1 MTFEEAQKTLNTVDK
16 IPYHKLQNVLKN
28 PVYAQ
33 KLYNEFSGNMGELT
47 TILQYTYE
55 HINKELGNTI
65 SNIILSISIVEMKH
79 LNMIGKLIQMLG
91 LPPYYIDSSL
101 KPWNI
106 DSIKY
111 DTGNVKETLQYN
123 IYLEREA
130 IKGYKRAIMGTRN
143 ASIQR
148 LFNRIIL
155 DERTHIDIFTKL
167 INENLEE

>member
-1 MTFEEAQKTLNTVDK
+1 MTFEEAEKILNSVDK
-16 IPYHKLQNVLKN
+16 IAYPKLQNVLKN
-28 PVYAQ
+28 PVYAK
-33 KLYNEFSGNMGELT
+33 KLYNDFSGNMGELT

-55 HINKELGNTI
+55 YINKELENAI

-91 LPPYYIDSSL
+91 LPPYYIDASL

-106 DSIKY
+106 DCIKY
-111 DTGNVKETLQYN
+111 DTGSIKETLQYN
-123 IYLEREA
+123 IYLERES

-143 ASIQR
+143 VSIQK

-155 DERTHIDIFTKL
+155 DERTHIDIFTRL
-167 INENLEE
+167 INENIK

>member
-1 MTFEEAQKTLNTVDK
+1 MTFEEAEKILNSVDK
-16 IPYHKLQNVLKN
+16 IAYPKLQNVLKN

-33 KLYNEFSGNMGELT
+33 KLYNDFSGNLSELS

-55 HINKELGNTI
+55 HINNDLGNTI

-91 LPPYYIDSSL
+91 LPPYYIDASL

-106 DSIKY
+106 DCIKY
-111 DTGNVKETLQYN
+111 DTGSIKETLRYN

-155 DERTHIDIFTKL
+155 DERTHIDIFTRL
-167 INENLEE
+167 INENTK

>member
-1 MTFEEAQKTLNTVDK
+1 MTFEEAEKILNSVDK
-16 IPYHKLQNVLKN
+16 IAYPKLQNVLKN

-33 KLYNEFSGNMGELT
+33 KLYNDFSGNFSELS

-55 HINKELGNTI
+55 HINNDLGNTI

-91 LPPYYIDSSL
+91 LPPYYIDGTL

-106 DSIKY
+106 DCIKY
-111 DTGNVKETLQYN
+111 DTGSIKETLQYN

-155 DERTHIDIFTKL
+155 DERTHIDIFTRL
-167 INENLEE
+167 INENTK

>member
-1 MTFEEAQKTLNTVDK
+1 MTFEEAEKILNSVNK
-16 IPYHKLQNVLKN
+16 ITYPKLQNVLKN

-33 KLYNEFSGNMGELT
+33 KLYNDFSGNLSELS

-55 HINKELGNTI
+55 HINNDLGNTI

-79 LNMIGKLIQMLG
+79 LNMIGELIKMLG

-111 DTGNVKETLQYN
+111 DTGNVKETLQYI

-155 DERTHIDIFTKL
+155 DERTHIDIFTRL
-167 INENLEE
+167 INENTK

>member
-1 MTFEEAQKTLNTVDK
+1 MTFEEAEKILNSVDK
-16 IPYHKLQNVLKN
+16 IAYPKLQNVLKN

-33 KLYNEFSGNMGELT
+33 KLYNDFSGNLSELS

-55 HINKELGNTI
+55 HINNDLGNTI

-91 LPPYYIDSSL
+91 LPPYYIDASL
-101 KPWNI
+101 KPWDI
-106 DSIKY
+106 DYIKY
-111 DTGNVKETLQYN
+111 DTGSMKETLQYN

-155 DERTHIDIFTKL
+155 DERTHIDIFTRL
-167 INENLEE
+167 INENTK

>member
-1 MTFEEAQKTLNTVDK
+1 MTFEEAEKILNSVDK
-16 IPYHKLQNVLKN
+16 IAYPKLQNVLKN

-33 KLYNEFSGNMGELT
+33 KLYNDFSGNLSELS

-55 HINKELGNTI
+55 HINNDLGNTI

-91 LPPYYIDSSL
+91 LPPYYIDGSL
-101 KPWNI
+101 KPWDI
-106 DSIKY
+106 DYIKY
-111 DTGNVKETLQYN
+111 DTGSMKETLQYN

-155 DERTHIDIFTKL
+155 DERTHIDIFTRL
-167 INENLEE
+167 INENTK